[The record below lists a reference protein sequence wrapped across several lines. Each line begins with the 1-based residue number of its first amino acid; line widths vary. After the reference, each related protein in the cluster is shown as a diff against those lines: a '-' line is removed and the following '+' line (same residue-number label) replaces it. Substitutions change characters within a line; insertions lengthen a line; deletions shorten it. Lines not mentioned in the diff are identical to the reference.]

1 MADSGVDSLRHVPQ
15 ETPVSDLTT
24 DRLVLRSWPADEV
37 AAVVAGES
45 RLPHWA
51 EDFPAEGDRVIAGFI
66 AEHPGTLGPYG
77 QRQIIERA
85 TGLVVGAVGLFPPAD
100 GTIEF
105 GYGIVPSRRGRGY
118 ASEAARAIAAFAL
131 TAPGV
136 HTVGAKV
143 ELSNPASARVL
154 EKAGLTRVRADA
166 EMAHFQA
173 TAPLPE
179 PSPQSPP
186 SPQTAP

>member
-1 MADSGVDSLRHVPQ
+1 M
-15 ETPVSDLTT
+15 SDLTT
-24 DRLVLRSWPADEV
+24 DRLVLRSWPAGDV
-37 AAVVAGES
+37 SAVVAGGS
-45 RLPHWA
+45 RPPHWA

-66 AEHPGTLGPYG
+66 AGHPGTLGPYG
-77 QRQIIERA
+77 QRQIVERA

-105 GYGIVPSRRGRGY
+105 GYGVVPSRRGRGY

-131 TAPGV
+131 TAPDI
-136 HTVGAKV
+136 HTVSARV

-154 EKAGLTRVRADA
+154 EKAGLTRVSADA
-166 EMAHFQA
+166 ETALFQA

-179 PSPQSPP
+179 PSPGSLP
-186 SPQTAP
+186 SPQPAS

>member
-1 MADSGVDSLRHVPQ
+1 M
-15 ETPVSDLTT
+15 SDLTT
-24 DRLVLRSWPADEV
+24 DRLVLRSWPAGEV

-45 RLPHWA
+45 RFPHWA

-66 AEHPGTLGPYG
+66 AGHPDTLGPYG

-85 TGLVVGAVGLFPPAD
+85 TGLVVGAIGLFPPAD

-105 GYGIVPSRRGRGY
+105 GYGIVPSRRGQGY

-136 HTVGAKV
+136 HTVGAKA

-154 EKAGLTRVRADA
+154 EKAGLTRVRADDG
-166 EMAHFQA
+166 MAHFQA
-173 TAPLPE
+173 VAPLPQ
-179 PSPQSPP
+179 PSPP
-186 SPQTAP
+186 SPQRTS